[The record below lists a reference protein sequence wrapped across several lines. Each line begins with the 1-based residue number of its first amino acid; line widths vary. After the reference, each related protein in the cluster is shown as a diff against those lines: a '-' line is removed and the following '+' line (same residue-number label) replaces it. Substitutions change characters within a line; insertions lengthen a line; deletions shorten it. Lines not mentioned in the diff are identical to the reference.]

1 MTRNTKKSDFWNSIQ
16 SNTKKRN
23 IAEYVIIFLAITI
36 VFILC
41 KALGIKNDND
51 KTQILM
57 IASLF
62 GLMCYACYLG
72 MKKQLTTTKIM
83 QIIIFAGIIMR
94 VGYTIYTHM
103 FVRGNDLGEFSTNI
117 HENGCG
123 HLGYIYYIVENGKL
137 PDGNS
142 YQLYHPPLYHILSAI
157 AVQIA
162 GIFIHSGDMQ
172 SKFEFI
178 QIINCTLA
186 CIMLPMLRNFLN
198 EIYVDKK
205 YAPWAMAIVAFFP
218 TFYQMGGRLNNDMA
232 VTFFMFL
239 CIVNTYRWYRKRDM
253 KTVVYIALCFGLGMM
268 SKISCGIM
276 ALFTGMVMLVV
287 LYEEFKNKNA
297 KQIIIQFVVFA
308 AVCVP
313 LALWYPVRNYILFDQ
328 PFNYVPRIEENNF
341 VYRGNVSWTERLF
354 SFSSVDLAK
363 QPFVNLSEDNN
374 VIMTMLR
381 TALYGEAEFGGRNFA
396 ASIANIVNLLLV
408 VVSLAAMIYVLI
420 KNKKVKSKAVFGVF
434 VIWLIIF
441 GSFVQFNVAY
451 PALCTANYRYIPLAT
466 VMGGVFIAYALS
478 YMGDRHKYVSN
489 SIKIMII
496 VWCIFTSVVYL

>member
-1 MTRNTKKSDFWNSIQ
+1 
-16 SNTKKRN
+16 
-23 IAEYVIIFLAITI
+23 
-36 VFILC
+36 
-41 KALGIKNDND
+41 
-51 KTQILM
+51 
-57 IASLF
+57 
-62 GLMCYACYLG
+62 
-72 MKKQLTTTKIM
+72 
-83 QIIIFAGIIMR
+83 MR

-354 SFSSVDLAK
+354 SFSSVVW
-363 QPFVNLSEDNN
+363 QNS
-374 VIMTMLR
+374 
-381 TALYGEAEFGGRNFA
+381 
-396 ASIANIVNLLLV
+396 LL
-408 VVSLAAMIYVLI
+408 
-420 KNKKVKSKAVFGVF
+420 
-434 VIWLIIF
+434 
-441 GSFVQFNVAY
+441 
-451 PALCTANYRYIPLAT
+451 
-466 VMGGVFIAYALS
+466 
-478 YMGDRHKYVSN
+478 
-489 SIKIMII
+489 
-496 VWCIFTSVVYL
+496 

>member
-1 MTRNTKKSDFWNSIQ
+1 MIKSSSVSDWLNGNK
-16 SNTKKRN
+16 SNTNKRN
-23 IAEYVIIFLAITI
+23 IAEYIMIFLAITI

-57 IASLF
+57 VASLF

-72 MKKQLTTTKIM
+72 IKKELTTAKIM
-83 QIIIFAGIIMR
+83 QLIIFAGIIMR

-103 FVRGNDLGEFSTNI
+103 FVRGNDLGEFSADVY
-117 HENGCG
+117 HNGCG
-123 HLGYIYYIVENGKL
+123 HLGYIYYIAENGKL
-137 PDGNS
+137 PNVNE
-142 YQLYHPPLYHILSAI
+142 YQLYHPPLYHILA
-157 AVQIA
+157 ALTVQIA
-162 GIFIHSGDMQ
+162 GIFMPSGDMQ
-172 SKFEFI
+172 SKFEFV
-178 QIINCTLA
+178 QIINCTLT
-186 CIMLPMLRNFLN
+186 CIMLPMFRNFLD

-205 YAPWAMAIVAFFP
+205 FAPWAMAIVAFFP

-253 KTVVYIALCFGLGMM
+253 KTVIYIALCFGLGMM

-276 ALFTGMVMLVV
+276 ALFTGTVMLIV
-287 LYEEFKNKNA
+287 LYEEFKNKNT
-297 KQIIIQFVVFA
+297 KQIVIQFAVFA
-308 AVCVP
+308 VICVP

-328 PFNYVPRIEENNF
+328 PLNYVPRIAENNF
-341 VYRGNVSWTERLF
+341 VYRGNVPWTERLF
-354 SFSSVDLAK
+354 SFFPVELVK
-363 QPFVNLSEDNN
+363 QPFINLYEDNS

-381 TALYGEAEFGGRNFA
+381 TALYGEAEFEGRSLA

-408 VVSLAAMIYVLI
+408 VVSVVSMIYALI
-420 KNKKVKSKAVFGVF
+420 ENKKAKSKALFGIF

-441 GSFVQFNVAY
+441 GSFVQFNIAY
-451 PALCTANYRYIPLAT
+451 PALCTAHYRYIPLAT
-466 VMGGVFIAYALS
+466 VIGGVFIAYALS
-478 YMGDRHKYVSN
+478 YMGDKHKFISN

-496 VWCIFTSVVYL
+496 IWCIFTSIVYL